1 MAISASSL
9 TSILESA
16 IDRIHI
22 GVFIINSRMEVV
34 LWNHFMEVNSG
45 QSSNAVV
52 GRNLFGC
59 FPDLPRNVVENK
71 IKSVFILKNF
81 AFSGW
86 EQRPYLFKFRHNRP
100 VTGGVE
106 YMYQDC
112 TFMPIKNGHGEVEH
126 ICVTVVDTTDVAIY
140 KKMHKEALRSLA
152 EASHRDGLTGIYNRR
167 FLEES
172 IAKEF
177 NRSRRYGGTMSL
189 VMLDIDHFKFIN
201 DTHGHLAGDEVL
213 RTTAKHLDTLARRAD
228 TLGRYGGEE
237 FGVLLPETT
246 LDGAQIFAERIRI
259 SVEEAPISYGETAIP
274 VTISIGIA
282 QYHGYMTR
290 YEELIK
296 EADDAL
302 YQAKNAG
309 RNCTRCAEQPAFPR
323 IATANSNGL

>member
-1 MAISASSL
+1 MAFTASSL
-9 TSILESA
+9 TSILENT
-16 IDRIHI
+16 IDRINI
-22 GVFIINSRMEVV
+22 GVFIINSQHEIV

-45 QSSNAVV
+45 QPANEII
-52 GRNLFGC
+52 GKNLFEC

-112 TFMPIKNGHGEVEH
+112 TFIPIKNSQGEVDH

-140 KKMHKEALRSLA
+140 KKMHKEALTSLA
-152 EASHRDGLTGIYNRR
+152 EASNRDGLTGIYNRR

-172 IAKEF
+172 IANEF
-177 NRSRRYGGTMSL
+177 NRCRRTGGAISL
-189 VMLDIDHFKFIN
+189 IILDIDHFKHIN
-201 DTHGHLAGDEVL
+201 DTYGHLAGDEVL
-213 RTTAKHLDTLARRAD
+213 RTTAKLLETLARCTD

-237 FGVLLPETT
+237 FGMLLPDTL
-246 LDGAQIFAERIRI
+246 LDGAQVFAERVRI
-259 SVEEAPISYGETAIP
+259 YTAEAPIYYSGNAIQ
-274 VTISIGIA
+274 VTISAGIA
-282 QYHGYMTR
+282 QYHTEMTR
-290 YEELIK
+290 YEDLIQ

-302 YQAKNAG
+302 YQAKHAG
-309 RNCTRCAEQPAFPR
+309 RNCVRYKAQPDYPSSAS
-323 IATANSNGL
+323 NSNGL

>member
-1 MAISASSL
+1 MAHCNDHWTPFSKPVKDMTIPASSL
-9 TSILESA
+9 TPILECT
-16 IDRIHI
+16 IDRINI
-22 GVFIINSRMEVV
+22 GVFILNSRMEIV

-45 QSSNAVV
+45 SSSSLVV
-52 GRNLFGC
+52 GRNLFEC

-100 VTGGVE
+100 VTRGVK

-112 TFMPIKNGHGEVEH
+112 TFMPIKNDRGEVDH

-140 KKMHKEALRSLA
+140 KKMHKEALDSLA
-152 EASHRDGLTGIYNRR
+152 EASHHDGLTGVYNRH
-167 FLEES
+167 FLEEA

-177 NRSRRYGGTMSL
+177 NRAHRYGGTMSL
-189 VMLDIDHFKFIN
+189 VMLDIDYFKLIN

-213 RTTAKHLDTLARRAD
+213 RTTARRLDAIARQTD

-246 LDGAQIFAERIRI
+246 LDSARIFAEASDQALR
-259 SVEEAPISYGETAIP
+259 
-274 VTISIGIA
+274 
-282 QYHGYMTR
+282 TR
-290 YEELIK
+290 
-296 EADDAL
+296 L
-302 YQAKNAG
+302 YPMVKPSFE
-309 RNCTRCAEQPAFPR
+309 RPPASASLNIMAR
-323 IATANSNGL
+323 

>member
-1 MAISASSL
+1 MTISASSL

-16 IDRIHI
+16 IDRINI
-22 GVFIINSRMEVV
+22 GVFIINSRMEIV

-45 QSSNAVV
+45 QPSETVV
-52 GRNLFGC
+52 GRNLFEC

-112 TFMPIKNGHGEVEH
+112 TFMPIKNESGNVDH
-126 ICVTVVDTTDVAIY
+126 ICVVVVDITDVAIY
-140 KKMHKEALRSLA
+140 KKMHQEALSSLA

-189 VMLDIDHFKFIN
+189 VMLDIDHFKQIN

-213 RTTAKHLDTLARRAD
+213 RTTAKRLDALVRRSD

-246 LDGAQIFAERIRI
+246 LDGALIFAERIRQ
-259 SVEEAPISYGETAIP
+259 SVEEATVTHGENTIQ

-282 QYHGYMTR
+282 QYHGDMTR

-309 RNCTRCAEQPAFPR
+309 RNCVRCAEQPPSPR
-323 IATANSNGL
+323 IAYNGNGG